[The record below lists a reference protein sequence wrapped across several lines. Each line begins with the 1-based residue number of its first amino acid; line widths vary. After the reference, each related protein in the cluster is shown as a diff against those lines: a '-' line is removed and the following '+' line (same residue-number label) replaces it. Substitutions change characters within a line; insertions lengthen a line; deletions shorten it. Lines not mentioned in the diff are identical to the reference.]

1 MTTIQTDFITDCS
14 GTWAPYIMGQTPIKY
29 VCDGKEG
36 FITFN
41 GTYHV
46 ENHPPPYPEDEAL
59 PRWER
64 PRRNTS
70 YLPKEHMLHVILR
83 ETEPSKVDI
92 SGGVTSTRY
101 NIIEDNMY
109 MVEIYKKVIHEC
121 TDQYG
126 LADID
131 GDGDLVNVCFT
142 PTNKQTVYF
151 RILETINSGPQL
163 PCCAEVKYPPLGGT

>member
-1 MTTIQTDFITDCS
+1 MTTVEADFITDCS
-14 GTWAPYIMGQTPIKY
+14 GTWAPYIMGQKPIAY

-59 PRWER
+59 PRWDR
-64 PRRNTS
+64 PRRNTD
-70 YLPKEHMLHVILR
+70 YLPKSHILHVKIR
-83 ETEPSKVDI
+83 ETAPYRVDV
-92 SGGVTSTRY
+92 SGNATYKYYKTIGD
-101 NIIEDNMY
+101 EMY

-121 TDQYG
+121 TDEYG

-131 GDGDLVNVCFT
+131 GDGELVNVCFT

-151 RILETINSGPQL
+151 RVLETINSGAQMRDL
-163 PCCAEVKYPPLGGT
+163 IEKNY